1 MVDAESKIKTGVKH
15 ERIRHCYP
23 RKEVYH
29 RWIHSSEYVYASGNC
44 QISGKDNYLFVG
56 DIGKYAPINVI
67 ENRVDLTG
75 RAFAVIDRDTNR
87 ILISDYYH
95 AFAWEL
101 LRSLPDEY
109 EVFKCHGSIP
119 RHDILSEKHTEL
131 LCKIH
136 LEYVIKNYA
145 SRCLYAY
152 YAVLEG
158 KNILHRDINTD
169 ISKEAIHSYTIVR
182 KSDDILTFIKK
193 YKIKKY
199 DWYNKTLDP
208 NYKFEVYYPNTYSTI
223 KISLP
228 TVKQV
233 ITGTVFNKKQIELFK
248 KKYFYTKYCYG
259 SGISFKSVEK
269 YWNKTV
275 APLDADSANDNDSY
289 DLTYAQVKKFFQVNK
304 VYWNDNFYNDN
315 LTIWNDYIILTK
327 QEGYKRKSKHIAESI
342 ARSKRNELKVR
353 EELKK
358 YADGSYL
365 KCWRDG
371 KDSHVR
377 NYVEYE
383 RFITPNHRN
392 RYGSWITQKLYVN
405 SNNIFNNIQLKL
417 YNNNTIVTSNN
428 ASVPIDEAIK
438 CYKLLQTCREKY
450 NKEGQDT
457 FSFVDQNIRIGIYKL
472 IEIAY
477 TRKYTDDYAPLPIT
491 TWLIHIGCHRIW
503 LDDFEDFVHY
513 YHLEEQ
519 FGIKHD
525 TENKPLK
532 LKMK

>member
-1 MVDAESKIKTGVKH
+1 MVDAESKIKTDGNSK
-15 ERIRHCYP
+15 RIRHAYP

-29 RWIHSSEYVYASGNC
+29 RWIHSSRYVYASENC
-44 QISGKDNYLFVG
+44 KISGKNNYLFIG
-56 DIGKYAPINVI
+56 DIGENTPIDVV
-67 ENRVDLTG
+67 ESRVDCG
-75 RAFAVIDRDTNR
+75 SRAFAVIDRDTNR
-87 ILISDYYH
+87 ILISDNYYD
-95 AFAWEL
+95 FAWEL

-119 RHDILSEKHTEL
+119 CHDILSEKHTEL

-136 LEYVIKNYA
+136 LEYVIRNYT
-145 SRCLYAY
+145 SRYLYAY

-208 NYKFEVYYPNTYSTI
+208 NYKLEVYYPNTYSTI

-275 APLDADSANDNDSY
+275 APLDVDSANDNNSY

-315 LTIWNDYIILTK
+315 LTTWNDYIILTK
-327 QEGYKRKSKHIAESI
+327 QEGYKRNSKHIEESI
-342 ARSKRNELKVR
+342 AQSKRNELKAR

-358 YADGSYL
+358 YADGGYL

-405 SNNIFNNIQLKL
+405 SNNIFNNIQLKF
-417 YNNNTIVTSNN
+417 YNNTIVTSNN

-472 IEIAY
+472 MEIAY
-477 TRKYTDDYAPLPIT
+477 TRKYTDDCAPLPIT

-503 LDDFEDFVHY
+503 LDDFENFVHY
-513 YHLEEQ
+513 YHLEEK
-519 FGIKHD
+519 FGIKLD
-525 TENKPLK
+525 NKK
-532 LKMK
+532 